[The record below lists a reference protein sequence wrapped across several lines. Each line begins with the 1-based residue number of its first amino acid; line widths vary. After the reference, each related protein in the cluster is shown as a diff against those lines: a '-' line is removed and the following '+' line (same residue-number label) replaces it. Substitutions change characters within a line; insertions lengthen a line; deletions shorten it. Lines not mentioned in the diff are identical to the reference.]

1 MDNFNSGLYIPGDG
15 LFDFAAASAKLLR
28 PDGECSGRDEAA
40 LLRRSMAAIR
50 RCHSLISRRYGAKSS
65 VPAAFEWIM
74 DNFYIIE
81 REGASASAALR
92 RARRLRAAD
101 GGSMIGELCRALV
114 RSGRGEVTEARCLE
128 FLRGFQ
134 SVTALRRAELYLF
147 PAALRAA
154 LIHSVAAVCRA
165 MEFADGSDEY
175 APALEALF
183 GALRLFAVLDLENLL
198 DSADMTAEALRADP
212 DGVFQRMDSVSRG
225 EYLRRIEYLSR
236 REGVEEQ
243 IYARRLVKKARA
255 EGRHA
260 GFYLFPEPKPSRG
273 RGYIAANLL
282 LTLFISLWLAFR
294 VGSAAAGILL
304 LLPVSELVK
313 GLIDFV
319 LLRLL
324 PARRMLRMDAERGV
338 PPEGRSICVV
348 SALLTDAESARA
360 AAAELERL
368 RLACRREGANLMFG
382 VLADLPAADAQSASG
397 DEAIISAAAAEI
409 NALNA
414 KYGGGFYL
422 FTREREFDGER
433 WSGHERKRGAL
444 LELAKLLLDRESAL
458 HVTGDRDFLA
468 ATKYIIT
475 LDSDTRIYPGA
486 AGELIAAMLHPLNRA
501 KIDPKRR
508 VVVSGYGVIQPRI
521 TTELASAAATDFS
534 LIFSGGGG
542 SDPYGTVCGELYM
555 DAFDCGGFAGKGIID
570 AHALLECTGGRF
582 PDGRILSHDA
592 LEGAFL
598 RGGYMGCG
606 ARSCRR

>member
-212 DGVFQRMDSVSRG
+212 DGVFQRMDSASRG

-236 REGVEEQ
+236 REGVEEH

-382 VLADLPAADAQSASG
+382 VLADLPAADAQSAPG

-414 KYGGGFYL
+414 KYGGGF
-422 FTREREFDGER
+422 
-433 WSGHERKRGAL
+433 
-444 LELAKLLLDRESAL
+444 
-458 HVTGDRDFLA
+458 
-468 ATKYIIT
+468 
-475 LDSDTRIYPGA
+475 
-486 AGELIAAMLHPLNRA
+486 
-501 KIDPKRR
+501 
-508 VVVSGYGVIQPRI
+508 
-521 TTELASAAATDFS
+521 
-534 LIFSGGGG
+534 
-542 SDPYGTVCGELYM
+542 
-555 DAFDCGGFAGKGIID
+555 
-570 AHALLECTGGRF
+570 
-582 PDGRILSHDA
+582 
-592 LEGAFL
+592 
-598 RGGYMGCG
+598 
-606 ARSCRR
+606 

>member
-1 MDNFNSGLYIPGDG
+1 MDNFNSGLYISGDG

-81 REGASASAALR
+81 REGTSASAALR
-92 RARRLRAAD
+92 RARRLRAA
-101 GGSMIGELCRALV
+101 GGESMIGELCRALV

-212 DGVFQRMDSVSRG
+212 DGVFQRMDSASRG

-236 REGVEEQ
+236 REGVEEH

-348 SALLTDAESARA
+348 SALLTDAESARCA
-360 AAAELERL
+360 AKELERL

-382 VLADLPAADAQSASG
+382 VLADLPAAEAQSVPG
-397 DEAIISAAAAEI
+397 DEAIVSAAAAEI

-542 SDPYGTVCGELYM
+542 SDPYGTVCGEL
-555 DAFDCGGFAGKGIID
+555 
-570 AHALLECTGGRF
+570 
-582 PDGRILSHDA
+582 
-592 LEGAFL
+592 
-598 RGGYMGCG
+598 
-606 ARSCRR
+606 

>member
-1 MDNFNSGLYIPGDG
+1 MDNFNSGLYISGDG

-81 REGASASAALR
+81 REGTSASAALR
-92 RARRLRAAD
+92 RARRLRAA
-101 GGSMIGELCRALV
+101 GGESMIGELCRALV

-212 DGVFQRMDSVSRG
+212 DGVFQRMDSASRG

-236 REGVEEQ
+236 REGVEEH

-348 SALLTDAESARA
+348 SALLTDAESARCA
-360 AAAELERL
+360 AKELERL

-382 VLADLPAADAQSASG
+382 VLADLPAAEAQSVPG
-397 DEAIISAAAAEI
+397 DEAIVSAAAAEI

-570 AHALLECTGGRF
+570 AHALL
-582 PDGRILSHDA
+582 
-592 LEGAFL
+592 
-598 RGGYMGCG
+598 
-606 ARSCRR
+606 

>member
-212 DGVFQRMDSVSRG
+212 DGVFQRMDSASRG

-236 REGVEEQ
+236 RG
-243 IYARRLVKKARA
+243 ASRRVLSLPRA
-255 EGRHA
+255 EAVTRA
-260 GFYLFPEPKPSRG
+260 RVYRG
-273 RGYIAANLL
+273 ESAADAVHLAVARVPRGQRGGGN
-282 LTLFISLWLAFR
+282 SP
-294 VGSAAAGILL
+294 AAAG
-304 LLPVSELVK
+304 VRAGE
-313 GLIDFV
+313 GAYR
-319 LLRLL
+319 LR
-324 PARRMLRMDAERGV
+324 P
-338 PPEGRSICVV
+338 
-348 SALLTDAESARA
+348 A
-360 AAAELERL
+360 AAAPR
-368 RLACRREGANLMFG
+368 
-382 VLADLPAADAQSASG
+382 AADAADG
-397 DEAIISAAAAEI
+397 RGARGAARGAEHMRCVGAADRRRER
-409 NALNA
+409 ACR
-414 KYGGGFYL
+414 GGG
-422 FTREREFDGER
+422 
-433 WSGHERKRGAL
+433 A
-444 LELAKLLLDRESAL
+444 
-458 HVTGDRDFLA
+458 
-468 ATKYIIT
+468 
-475 LDSDTRIYPGA
+475 
-486 AGELIAAMLHPLNRA
+486 
-501 KIDPKRR
+501 
-508 VVVSGYGVIQPRI
+508 
-521 TTELASAAATDFS
+521 
-534 LIFSGGGG
+534 
-542 SDPYGTVCGELYM
+542 
-555 DAFDCGGFAGKGIID
+555 
-570 AHALLECTGGRF
+570 
-582 PDGRILSHDA
+582 
-592 LEGAFL
+592 
-598 RGGYMGCG
+598 
-606 ARSCRR
+606 

>member
-154 LIHSVAAVCRA
+154 LIHGVAAVCRA

-212 DGVFQRMDSVSRG
+212 DGVFQRMDSASRG

-236 REGVEEQ
+236 REGVE
-243 IYARRLVKKARA
+243 
-255 EGRHA
+255 
-260 GFYLFPEPKPSRG
+260 
-273 RGYIAANLL
+273 
-282 LTLFISLWLAFR
+282 
-294 VGSAAAGILL
+294 
-304 LLPVSELVK
+304 
-313 GLIDFV
+313 
-319 LLRLL
+319 
-324 PARRMLRMDAERGV
+324 
-338 PPEGRSICVV
+338 
-348 SALLTDAESARA
+348 
-360 AAAELERL
+360 
-368 RLACRREGANLMFG
+368 
-382 VLADLPAADAQSASG
+382 
-397 DEAIISAAAAEI
+397 
-409 NALNA
+409 
-414 KYGGGFYL
+414 
-422 FTREREFDGER
+422 
-433 WSGHERKRGAL
+433 
-444 LELAKLLLDRESAL
+444 
-458 HVTGDRDFLA
+458 
-468 ATKYIIT
+468 
-475 LDSDTRIYPGA
+475 
-486 AGELIAAMLHPLNRA
+486 
-501 KIDPKRR
+501 
-508 VVVSGYGVIQPRI
+508 
-521 TTELASAAATDFS
+521 
-534 LIFSGGGG
+534 
-542 SDPYGTVCGELYM
+542 
-555 DAFDCGGFAGKGIID
+555 
-570 AHALLECTGGRF
+570 
-582 PDGRILSHDA
+582 
-592 LEGAFL
+592 
-598 RGGYMGCG
+598 
-606 ARSCRR
+606 

>member
-1 MDNFNSGLYIPGDG
+1 MDNFNSGLYIPDDG

-154 LIHSVAAVCRA
+154 LIHGVAAVCRA

-212 DGVFQRMDSVSRG
+212 DGVFQRMDSASRG

-236 REGVEEQ
+236 REGVEEH

-255 EGRHA
+255 VLSLPRAEAVTRA
-260 GFYLFPEPKPSRG
+260 RVYRG
-273 RGYIAANLL
+273 ESAADAVHLAVARIPRGQRGGGN
-282 LTLFISLWLAFR
+282 SP
-294 VGSAAAGILL
+294 AAAG
-304 LLPVSELVK
+304 VRAGEGSYR
-313 GLIDFV
+313 
-319 LLRLL
+319 LR
-324 PARRMLRMDAERGV
+324 P
-338 PPEGRSICVV
+338 
-348 SALLTDAESARA
+348 A
-360 AAAELERL
+360 AAAPR
-368 RLACRREGANLMFG
+368 
-382 VLADLPAADAQSASG
+382 AADAADG
-397 DEAIISAAAAEI
+397 RGARGAARGAEHMRCVGAADRRRER
-409 NALNA
+409 ACR
-414 KYGGGFYL
+414 GGG
-422 FTREREFDGER
+422 
-433 WSGHERKRGAL
+433 A
-444 LELAKLLLDRESAL
+444 
-458 HVTGDRDFLA
+458 
-468 ATKYIIT
+468 
-475 LDSDTRIYPGA
+475 
-486 AGELIAAMLHPLNRA
+486 
-501 KIDPKRR
+501 
-508 VVVSGYGVIQPRI
+508 
-521 TTELASAAATDFS
+521 
-534 LIFSGGGG
+534 
-542 SDPYGTVCGELYM
+542 
-555 DAFDCGGFAGKGIID
+555 
-570 AHALLECTGGRF
+570 
-582 PDGRILSHDA
+582 
-592 LEGAFL
+592 
-598 RGGYMGCG
+598 
-606 ARSCRR
+606 

>member
-81 REGASASAALR
+81 REGARASAALR

-212 DGVFQRMDSVSRG
+212 DGVFQRMDSASRG
-225 EYLRRIEYLSR
+225 EYLRRIEYLSL
-236 REGVEEQ
+236 REGVEEH

-273 RGYIAANLL
+273 RG
-282 LTLFISLWLAFR
+282 
-294 VGSAAAGILL
+294 
-304 LLPVSELVK
+304 
-313 GLIDFV
+313 
-319 LLRLL
+319 
-324 PARRMLRMDAERGV
+324 
-338 PPEGRSICVV
+338 
-348 SALLTDAESARA
+348 
-360 AAAELERL
+360 
-368 RLACRREGANLMFG
+368 
-382 VLADLPAADAQSASG
+382 
-397 DEAIISAAAAEI
+397 
-409 NALNA
+409 
-414 KYGGGFYL
+414 
-422 FTREREFDGER
+422 
-433 WSGHERKRGAL
+433 
-444 LELAKLLLDRESAL
+444 
-458 HVTGDRDFLA
+458 
-468 ATKYIIT
+468 
-475 LDSDTRIYPGA
+475 
-486 AGELIAAMLHPLNRA
+486 
-501 KIDPKRR
+501 
-508 VVVSGYGVIQPRI
+508 
-521 TTELASAAATDFS
+521 
-534 LIFSGGGG
+534 
-542 SDPYGTVCGELYM
+542 
-555 DAFDCGGFAGKGIID
+555 
-570 AHALLECTGGRF
+570 
-582 PDGRILSHDA
+582 
-592 LEGAFL
+592 
-598 RGGYMGCG
+598 
-606 ARSCRR
+606 

>member
-1 MDNFNSGLYIPGDG
+1 MDNFNSGLYISGDG

-81 REGASASAALR
+81 REGTSASAALR
-92 RARRLRAAD
+92 RARRLRAA
-101 GGSMIGELCRALV
+101 GGESMIGELCRALV

-212 DGVFQRMDSVSRG
+212 DGVFQRMDSASRG

-236 REGVEEQ
+236 REGVEEH

-324 PARRMLRMDAERGV
+324 PARRMLRMDAELGV

-382 VLADLPAADAQSASG
+382 VLADLPAADAQSAPG

-486 AGELIAAMLHPLNRA
+486 AGELIAAML
-501 KIDPKRR
+501 
-508 VVVSGYGVIQPRI
+508 QPR
-521 TTELASAAATDFS
+521 ED
-534 LIFSGGGG
+534 
-542 SDPYGTVCGELYM
+542 
-555 DAFDCGGFAGKGIID
+555 
-570 AHALLECTGGRF
+570 
-582 PDGRILSHDA
+582 
-592 LEGAFL
+592 
-598 RGGYMGCG
+598 
-606 ARSCRR
+606 